1 MSLRLYDY
9 ELDENGYKVRLALGA
24 LGVACETVAVD
35 MIPGGEHLRPPLI
48 DLNPLGTLPIL
59 VAGGAAADAGGDLVL
74 RDAEAILVY
83 LARRHDPAGAWL
95 PLDAG
100 PLAETTGWLVFAA
113 RDLHAA
119 TLARR
124 TAMFD
129 APGDADSLGRAARA
143 AFRAMEDHMTLR
155 AIAGGRW
162 FVGEAATVADLA
174 LFPAIALSRDHGI
187 DHEAYPALR
196 RWMRAV
202 RALPGFRTM
211 PGIPDYH

>member
-1 MSLRLYDY
+1 MSLTLYDY
-9 ELDENGYKVRLALGA
+9 ELDENGYKVRLLLGA
-24 LGVACETVAVD
+24 LGLPHATVAVD
-35 MIPGGEHLRPPLI
+35 MIPGAEQTRAPLI

-59 VAGGAAADAGGDLVL
+59 VDGETVL
-74 RDAEAILVY
+74 REAEAILLY
-83 LARRHDPAGAWL
+83 LAQRFDPGGPWL
-95 PLDAG
+95 PQESDAFG
-100 PLAETTGWLVFAA
+100 RTMAWLVFAA

-129 APGDADSLGRAARA
+129 VPGDAAALERASRD
-143 AFRAMEDHMTLR
+143 AFRAMEDHMVLQ
-155 AIAGGRW
+155 AIADAGF
-162 FVGEAATVADLA
+162 FVGATATLADLA
-174 LFPAIALSRDHGI
+174 LFPAFALSRDHGI

-196 RWMRAV
+196 RWARRV